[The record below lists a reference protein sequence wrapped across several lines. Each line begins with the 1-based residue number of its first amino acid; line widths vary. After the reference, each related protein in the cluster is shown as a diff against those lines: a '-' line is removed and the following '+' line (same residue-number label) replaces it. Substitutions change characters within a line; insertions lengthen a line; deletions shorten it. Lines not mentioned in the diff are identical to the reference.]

1 MDLDRAV
8 SRIVHLTLAL
18 TVLGTAVYFA
28 KTGWRGGCGFL
39 LGGLISYLNFHW
51 IKRTVY
57 ALGEAASGKPPRAK
71 VAVFLGLRYVLLGLG
86 AYVILKFSEISLQ
99 AALVGLFVP
108 AVAVILEILIELI
121 YART

>member
-8 SRIVHLTLAL
+8 GRIVRLTLAL
-18 TVLGTAVYFA
+18 TVLGAAVYFVKA
-28 KTGWRGGCGFL
+28 GWRGGCGFL

-57 ALGEAASGKPPRAK
+57 ALGEAAGGKPPRAR

-108 AVAVILEILIELI
+108 AAAVILEILIELI